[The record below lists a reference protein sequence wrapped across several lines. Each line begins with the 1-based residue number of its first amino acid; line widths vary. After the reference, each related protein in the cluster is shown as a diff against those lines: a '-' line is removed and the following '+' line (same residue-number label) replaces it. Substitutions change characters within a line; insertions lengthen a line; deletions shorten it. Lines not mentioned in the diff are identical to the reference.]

1 MKYEK
6 LLAKVVS
13 NLENR
18 IETNDIILIK
28 RIDALILL
36 EACKNAKRY
45 ERKEA
50 PCKPVRIY
58 PPFGDNVPIK
68 NYPEIFGCGVCK
80 EQVIKHYNYCPKCG
94 QKLDWKGEF

>member
-1 MKYEK
+1 MKYEEM
-6 LLAKVVS
+6 LARVVS
-13 NLENR
+13 SLEDH

-36 EACKNAKRY
+36 EACKNVKRY
-45 ERKEA
+45 ERKET

-68 NYPEIFGCGVCK
+68 KFPKIFGCAVCK
-80 EQVIKHYNYCPKCG
+80 EQIVKQYNYCPKCG